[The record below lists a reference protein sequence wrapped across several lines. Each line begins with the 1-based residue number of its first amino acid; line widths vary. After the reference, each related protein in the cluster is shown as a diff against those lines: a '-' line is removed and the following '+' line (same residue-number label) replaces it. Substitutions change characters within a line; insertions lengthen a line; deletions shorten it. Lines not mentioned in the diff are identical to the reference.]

1 MKRNQLIVRIIFL
14 VVALGVS
21 QLIMNGEDGNLAV
34 RIVIVV
40 IVYAALVFINW
51 AFSYFRK

>member
-1 MKRNQLIVRIIFL
+1 MRKNQLIVRIIFL

-21 QLIMNGEDGNLAV
+21 QFIMNDEDGNLLV
-34 RIVIVV
+34 RIAIMV